1 MKVSELFD
9 DIRND
14 VADPSGTRW
23 TDTALTVAFNEAVKA
38 VRKRRPDQTL
48 DVDGNYIAFA
58 AVAVNAIATTELATM
73 EEMSGAV
80 RAYVVMRAFSSD
92 AGDKRALARAAEA
105 RALYNE
111 MVQA

>member
-14 VADPSGTRW
+14 VADPSGGRW
-23 TDTALTVAFNEAVKA
+23 TDTALTAAYNEAVKA
-38 VRKRRPDQTL
+38 VRKRRPDMAL

-58 AVAVNAIATTELATM
+58 AVAIADIATTELATM

-80 RAYVVMRAFSSD
+80 RAYVVMRAFSAD
-92 AGDKRALARAAEA
+92 ASDKRALARAAES

-111 MVQA
+111 LVQA